1 MRTIFF
7 TIVLLLLTGAIRL
20 TAAGKE
26 SGTSWRSLPLIKDGK
41 VSPDWAQ
48 VGWGS
53 FVVDG
58 DTIRTEPDGR
68 GIGLMVYTREKLGN
82 CQIRV
87 VFKPKTARAN
97 SGFYIRIDDGILNWT
112 NKESPAVTRDANGK
126 ITEESMAKL
135 KEVADSEAG
144 PWYAVHHGYEV
155 QIMEAAGAHGTGSIY
170 SLADAA
176 PLPRKQEGDWR
187 TMVVTL
193 NGTRVQ
199 VDIDGQRVSSFDT
212 KVKDPRTKRNWT
224 EPKLDAKRP
233 ESGYIGLQTHDPG
246 DIVSFKEVSVR
257 TLGGKP

>member
-1 MRTIFF
+1 MTKVS
-7 TIVLLLLTGAIRL
+7 TAIVCLILGVTTLL
-20 TAAGKE
+20 TAAGND
-26 SGTSWRSLPLIKDGK
+26 SWRSIPLIKKGK

-48 VGWGS
+48 VGWGH

-58 DTIRTEPDGR
+58 DAIRTEPDGR
-68 GIGLMVYTREKLGN
+68 GIGLLVYTREKLGN

-176 PLPRKQEGDWR
+176 PLPKKKEGEWR
-187 TMVVTL
+187 TMIVTL

-199 VDIDGQRVSSFDT
+199 VEIDGQRVSSFDSNT
-212 KVKDPRTKRNWT
+212 KDPRAKRNWT
-224 EPKLDAKRP
+224 EPKLEAKRP
-233 ESGYIGLQTHDPG
+233 EAGYIGLQTHDPG

-257 TLGGKP
+257 PLDTNQ